1 MIFKRTVIL
10 LAILSSISLY
20 TLIFIPPGIIKML
33 EFAVPLVLVFL
44 IPVFRLY
51 DKSFRFSPKFRV
63 EVGLIF
69 LAVIISMFAAFYF
82 HRQSFANTAVV
93 QRFIYFLL
101 FYPVLHVLKPKPG
114 DLIKFMVIMG
124 VVYAGLYILQ
134 SIVYPTKLVTSAMF
148 MERNTLRIA
157 MPGSGYLFLAYLIAL
172 SWFIRTNNPKF
183 LLVCIL
189 ALTVFMMQGTR
200 QVLLPAALIT
210 ILSILFSRKVKSRP
224 VILLLVATALIP
236 VYFIFSDI
244 FNAIVE
250 VTQQQAASPQEN
262 IRVKAALFFLNEFTP
277 NKLAYITGN
286 GVPSTHSV
294 YGMRINDF
302 KELFG
307 YFQSD
312 IGIIGDYT
320 KFGILIV
327 VAEIS
332 IFLRVMLMRL
342 PVELAFLKYNVLASI
357 LAIMFSSAFS
367 YADTIVV
374 ICMTMYLVD
383 TAAHFDIPEEINLSP
398 AKNDFPADEEQ
409 VSPST

>member
-1 MIFKRTVIL
+1 MIFRRFLIL

-20 TLIFIPPGIIKML
+20 TLIYIPPSIIKML
-33 EFAVPLVLVFL
+33 EFAVPLLLVFL
-44 IPVFRLY
+44 IPVYRLY
-51 DKSFRFSPKFRV
+51 DTSYRFRPMFRV

-69 LAVIISMFAAFYF
+69 LAVIISMFAAYYF
-82 HRQSFANTAVV
+82 HGQKFANTAVV

-114 DLIKFMVIMG
+114 DLIKLMVIMG
-124 VVYAGLYILQ
+124 VIYAGLYILQ
-134 SIVYPTKLVTSAMF
+134 TAVYPMKLVSSAMF

-172 SWFIRTNNPKF
+172 SWFIRSNNPKF

-189 ALTVFMMQGTR
+189 ALGVFMMQGTR

-224 VILLLVATALIP
+224 VILTLVALALIP

-244 FNAIVE
+244 FNAIID
-250 VTQQQAASPQEN
+250 VTRQQAASPEEN
-262 IRVKAALFFLNEFTP
+262 IRVKAAAFFLYEFTP
-277 NKLAYITGN
+277 NKIAYFTGN

-294 YGMRINDF
+294 YGMRINAF

-320 KFGILIV
+320 KFGILV
-327 VAEIS
+327 VIAQIS
-332 IFLRVMLMRL
+332 IFVRVLLMRL

-367 YADTIVV
+367 YADNIVV
-374 ICMTMYLVD
+374 ICMTMYLAD
-383 TAAHFDIPEEINLSP
+383 TATFFEPKEVFAPDQMSL
-398 AKNDFPADEEQ
+398 EEQ
-409 VSPST
+409 AHEDQVSLSS